1 VNVVFFGSGP
11 FALPA
16 LDLLRRR
23 SPRHPLLLAVTRP
36 DRPAGRGRKP
46 QPTPVRRRAGELGIE
61 CEAPPS
67 ANDPAYL
74 DRLAGL
80 GADLFIVA
88 DYGEMLRRRLRETP
102 RIGTFNLHAS
112 LLPAHRGAAPVVHA
126 LLRGE
131 SATGVTLFRVE
142 KGLDTG
148 PIVGSARTEVAPLE
162 TAGELEARL
171 ARLGADLLD
180 GSLDAFEAGTF
191 RETPQDERLATR
203 APKLGKGAGA
213 IDWSTSPEALTNF
226 VRALNPWP
234 GAFSFLEARDARRE
248 RTVFLRVKPAAS
260 PCGGLAPGAVAE
272 VRKDGFS
279 VRAGSGAVEVLEIQ
293 REGKAPLPARAY
305 LQGRALRPG
314 DRFSGERSPAEP

>member
-1 VNVVFFGSGP
+1 MVFFGSGP

-16 LDLLRRR
+16 LEVLHRR

-46 QPTPVRRRAGELGIE
+46 QPTPVRRRAAELGVA
-61 CEAPPS
+61 CDAPGS

-74 DRLAGL
+74 DRLEGL
-80 GADLFIVA
+80 GADIFIVA
-88 DYGEMLRRRLRETP
+88 DYGEMLRKRLRETP

-126 LLRGE
+126 LLDGE
-131 SATGVTLFRVE
+131 NATGVTVFRVE

-148 PIVGSARTEVAPLE
+148 PIAGSARTEIAPLE

-171 ARLGADLLD
+171 ALLGADLLD
-180 GSLDAFEAGTF
+180 GSLDAFDAGTF
-191 RETPQDERLATR
+191 RETPQDDRLATL
-203 APKLGKGAGA
+203 APKLEKKAGA
-213 IDWSTSPEALTNF
+213 IDWGMAPEALANF

-234 GAFSFLEARDARRE
+234 GAFSFLERDGKRE
-248 RTVFLRVKPAAS
+248 RTVFLRVKPAPS
-260 PCGGLAPGAVAE
+260 RGEGLPPGIVEE

-279 VRAGSGAVEVLEIQ
+279 VRAGGGAVEVLEIQ
-293 REGKAPLPARAY
+293 REGRAPLPAAAY
-305 LQGRALRPG
+305 LRGLSLRPG
-314 DRFSGERSPAEP
+314 DVFASGPGPDGR